1 MKGMK
6 ITEFKTDELIP
17 YINNPRN
24 NDEAVDYVAASI
36 KEFGFRQP
44 IIIDK
49 DKVIVAGHTRLKAA
63 KKLGL
68 ETVPCIMAD
77 DLSEQQ
83 IKAFRLADN
92 KVSEFASWDM
102 DKLMIELEAL
112 DDIDMSEYGFDEL
125 EKEAEA
131 FLEEVEEDELPE
143 EIEARSKI
151 GQIWQLGEHRLMC
164 GDSTKPDDVD
174 KLMGN
179 ETADMVFTDPPYGVS
194 YKGTNNPN
202 GREWEIIKGDEL
214 RGDEL
219 FLFLLEAFKN
229 IKRKLRRGG
238 SFYIWYAN
246 SNSIQ
251 FETALKGA
259 ELKKKQIIIWSKGM
273 VLGHS
278 DYHWTYEPCL
288 YGCHPDMNCEWF
300 GDRAQ
305 KTLWDLSKKELKD
318 LKKDEML
325 TILERLHNDKDV
337 WEIKRDP
344 VNEYIH
350 PTQKPVA
357 LSAKALH
364 NSSKKGDIILDLFG
378 GSGSTL
384 MGCEQL
390 NRKARMMEFDPKYCD
405 LIIQRWENYTGQKA
419 QLIEG

>member
-1 MKGMK
+1 
-6 ITEFKTDELIP
+6 
-17 YINNPRN
+17 
-24 NDEAVDYVAASI
+24 
-36 KEFGFRQP
+36 
-44 IIIDK
+44 
-49 DKVIVAGHTRLKAA
+49 
-63 KKLGL
+63 
-68 ETVPCIMAD
+68 
-77 DLSEQQ
+77 
-83 IKAFRLADN
+83 
-92 KVSEFASWDM
+92 
-102 DKLMIELEAL
+102 
-112 DDIDMSEYGFDEL
+112 
-125 EKEAEA
+125 
-131 FLEEVEEDELPE
+131 
-143 EIEARSKI
+143 
-151 GQIWQLGEHRLMC
+151 
-164 GDSTKPDDVD
+164 
-174 KLMGN
+174 
-179 ETADMVFTDPPYGVS
+179 
-194 YKGTNNPN
+194 
-202 GREWEIIKGDEL
+202 
-214 RGDEL
+214 
-219 FLFLLEAFKN
+219 
-229 IKRKLRRGG
+229 
-238 SFYIWYAN
+238 
-246 SNSIQ
+246 
-251 FETALKGA
+251 
-259 ELKKKQIIIWSKGM
+259 M

-325 TILERLHNDKDV
+325 TILERLYNDKDV

-419 QLIEG
+419 QLIEQ